1 MKVGR
6 KSKHWL
12 ITSLSLPSCHFP
24 STNDYQSYEIQPVF
38 ICKDRTLTKCCFNLS
53 SHIHKD
59 RIDISRVF
67 SRCFE
72 ELDSPLV
79 SDFLPN
85 TDIVIMKNETGAKN
99 TWWPVGSPHPN
110 IRWCIII
117 IINYHQLVI
126 YYNDSSDYQQITQ
139 SVTFTVGS
147 YKTIDISSCNL
158 RQKIYSSKYC
168 SDWK

>member
-1 MKVGR
+1 MIIITEWQRVKIVSKEIKLSLQVKIGR

-12 ITSLSLPSCHFP
+12 KTSLFLPNCHFS

-38 ICKDRTLTKCCFNLS
+38 ICKDRTLTKSCFNLS

-85 TDIVIMKNETGAKN
+85 TGIVIMTNETGANVNFELEKN
-99 TWWPVGSPHPN
+99 YLWWWLEKHLVTSWFSTPK

-117 IINYHQLVI
+117 FINYHQ
-126 YYNDSSDYQQITQ
+126 
-139 SVTFTVGS
+139 
-147 YKTIDISSCNL
+147 
-158 RQKIYSSKYC
+158 
-168 SDWK
+168 

>member
-1 MKVGR
+1 MIIITEWQKVKIVSKEIKLSLQVKIGR

-72 ELDSPLV
+72 ELNSPLV

-85 TDIVIMKNETGAKN
+85 TGIVIMSNETGANVNFELEKNYLWWWLEKHLVTSWFSMPKN
-99 TWWPVGSPHPN
+99 TLMY
-110 IRWCIII
+110 
-117 IINYHQLVI
+117 NYLHQLP
-126 YYNDSSDYQQITQ
+126 
-139 SVTFTVGS
+139 SVS
-147 YKTIDISSCNL
+147 YL
-158 RQKIYSSKYC
+158 L
-168 SDWK
+168 